1 MIYLDNAAT
10 TFQKPESVYR
20 ALDEANRHYSINA
33 GRGSYALA
41 KGAAARIDKTRE
53 LVKMVLEAPKAAEV
67 VFTASATLAFNAIMG
82 GFPWG
87 KEDVV
92 YVSPYEHNAVMRT
105 LYAHSR
111 CHGFRIEVIPLTGEY
126 GVDLPRLRFLFSSQ
140 PPAYLFVNMV
150 SNVTGYVLPWEEIC
164 QMAAEYECITV
175 LDAAQ
180 AFGCVPFRLGKAP
193 VDFLVFA
200 GHKALCGP
208 FGAGGYV
215 WTRRSRFT
223 WKPALYGGT
232 GSNSLQLEMPEDIS
246 GLEPGSPDI
255 VAITGLKAALEEIRE
270 ERLREAIWKKENEQI
285 CGFLERLA
293 QIPGI
298 HIYAAPEKTCQA
310 GIVSLNLSGYLASD
324 IGLLLDEDY
333 EIAVRTGYH
342 CAPLIHEY
350 LQDQEFAGTVR
361 VSIGRF
367 TEKAELDRLEHALLK
382 LAEEEGL

>member
-53 LVKMVLEAPKAAEV
+53 LVKMILETPKAAEV
-67 VFTASATLAFNAIMG
+67 VFTASATLAFNTIIG
-82 GFPWG
+82 GFPWR

-111 CHGFRIEVIPLTGEY
+111 HHGFHIKVIPLTGEY
-126 GVDLPRLRFLFSSQ
+126 GIDLSKLRFLFSIE

-180 AFGCVPFRLGKAP
+180 AFGCIPFRLGKAA

-215 WTRRSRFT
+215 WTHRGRLS

-232 GSNSLQLEMPEDIS
+232 GSHSLQLEMPEDIS
-246 GLEPGSPDI
+246 GLEPGSPNI

-285 CGFLERLA
+285 CGFLGRLA
-293 QIPGI
+293 EIPGI
-298 HIYAAPEKTCQA
+298 RIYAAPERSCQA
-310 GIVSLNLSGYLASD
+310 GIVSLNLPGYLASD

-350 LQDQEFAGTVR
+350 LQDREFAGTVR

-367 TEKAELDRLEHALLK
+367 TQKAELDRLEHALLK